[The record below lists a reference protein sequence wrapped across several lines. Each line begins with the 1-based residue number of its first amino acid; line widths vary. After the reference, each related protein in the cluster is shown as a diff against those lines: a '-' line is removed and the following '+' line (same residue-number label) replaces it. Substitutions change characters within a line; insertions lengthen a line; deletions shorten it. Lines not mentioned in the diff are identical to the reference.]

1 MIRVILCFACLVFY
15 IPPAVCYEEQLEM
28 ELLTFNQNEKI
39 VSEKKQ
45 YIPLGHHASIKCDV
59 LEKSAYLSEQE
70 LQTEWFLMYKNNNK
84 WKSYVLNATDSNK
97 KNRLT
102 VIDNVAYLY
111 GMSTL
116 LDGSVVACL
125 VYPNVSRSSAMKL
138 VSRTILVA
146 QNCASM
152 NEFETPWM
160 NKRNPCRYGSCRVR
174 NDSGF
179 ELLEC
184 RCMEQYTGFF
194 CDKLVDKATMY
205 ELLFYAPVATMT
217 AVLLF
222 VACCFDCV
230 EGETKENKFNFE
242 KHLPKSTISVDLKRC
257 YPTMFITRKQYE
269 EMVAALTSEA
279 ASAKDKMEGVP
290 ANPVEK
296 KQAEAEKPQKS
307 GKATKMTSTAV
318 HTQKKQGED
327 KNVQKPTKIETKTPE
342 AGGNEAMEKISINE
356 KIL

>member
-1 MIRVILCFACLVFY
+1 
-15 IPPAVCYEEQLEM
+15 
-28 ELLTFNQNEKI
+28 
-39 VSEKKQ
+39 
-45 YIPLGHHASIKCDV
+45 
-59 LEKSAYLSEQE
+59 
-70 LQTEWFLMYKNNNK
+70 
-84 WKSYVLNATDSNK
+84 
-97 KNRLT
+97 
-102 VIDNVAYLY
+102 
-111 GMSTL
+111 
-116 LDGSVVACL
+116 
-125 VYPNVSRSSAMKL
+125 
-138 VSRTILVA
+138 
-146 QNCASM
+146 
-152 NEFETPWM
+152 
-160 NKRNPCRYGSCRVR
+160 
-174 NDSGF
+174 
-179 ELLEC
+179 
-184 RCMEQYTGFF
+184 MEQYTGFF

-290 ANPVEK
+290 ANPYEEMVAALTSEAASAKDKMEGVPANPVEK

-342 AGGNEAMEKISINE
+342 AGGNEAMEKSQSTKKSSSQKLFHWKGFAKEQKTLSSSI
-356 KIL
+356 KTTI